1 VKTLFIT
8 MIALGLLAG
17 AAFVACNGTS
27 ATGPNE
33 LGGTTDLEL
42 TRVGG
47 VFATFLSSGSYNP
60 AFDRL
65 HDSAV
70 ITRNDNGIVTT
81 HVEATFD
88 SVFLASL
95 DSILGTS
102 AFPEATKLAV
112 LDLYLKKFD
121 ATLDT
126 TDKEN
131 MKLTFDLT
139 LRVTSEGIQEYVS
152 SGGDL
157 SRPHTIVKYGW
168 EVGDKNMFTNADGV
182 EVTRTVTHKSTTDD
196 YGIGFLL
203 IKVIK
208 VEQTQEDPVFSKI
221 TYIANHKFGL
231 VGVVFSTRSGS
242 EVKLGIFPPTM

>member
-1 VKTLFIT
+1 MKTLLSTI
-8 MIALGLLAG
+8 IALALLAG
-17 AAFVACNGTS
+17 TAFIACDGTS
-27 ATGPNE
+27 ATGPND
-33 LGGTTDLEL
+33 LGGDANLEL

-47 VFATFLSSGSYNP
+47 VFATYVGTQSYNP
-60 AFDRL
+60 VFDRL

-88 SVFLASL
+88 SVFLATL
-95 DSILGTS
+95 DTILGTS
-102 AFPEATKLAV
+102 AFPEATKLAF
-112 LDLYLKKFD
+112 LDRYLKKFN

-126 TDKEN
+126 TDKEK
-131 MKLTFDLT
+131 MKLVFDLK
-139 LRVTSEGIQEYVS
+139 LKVTSEGIQEYVS

-157 SRPHTIVKYGW
+157 SHPHTIVKYGW
-168 EVGDKNMFTNADGV
+168 SVGDRNEFTNADGV
-182 EVTRTVTHKSTTDD
+182 KVTRTVTHKSTTDD

-208 VEQTQEDPVFSKI
+208 VEQTQEDPLFTKI

-231 VGVVFSTRSGS
+231 VGVVITTRQG
-242 EVKLGIFPPTM
+242 EELRLGIIPPTM